1 MIHCTVNGKSA
12 VPSSTDKIK
21 VTYANQYIEDSGSYT
36 YDITFPMSIHANQ
49 VVFANVHRFDVH
61 KPTNAFD
68 DCKLFADNRLFI
80 SGKGT
85 VTSVSDSAVKL
96 QIVGGKSR
104 IKYNSKFEQ
113 HYIDDIDYPD
123 VKITSGIDAMRYG
136 QMGVTSVDC
145 RTKPSMVLVDLTNGV
160 NVGQPG
166 VALFYPIYD
175 ETHDCMSNYLA
186 AATFDKLTF
195 EGHKLPGG
203 TVPFMRVLA
212 VQPNLLY
219 VLTYI
224 IKTEGYTV
232 IRNDYD
238 CAPWRRLYIASARR
252 SCLIKHALPHW
263 SVYTFI
269 EEFRKLFNASFVF
282 DDVAMTVSIIATNEL
297 TDNEAVSYDC
307 LDEYSAEYDEDGLS
321 NLATSNVEYDFDDS
335 TVRDWREFIPLS
347 VLKQYPVLTYDNT
360 DAMTDAASAMTVKE
374 RRSTIFKVGYTYYIW
389 AMLPKNGG
397 PESKGE
403 TEQRTLC
410 GLFNPIMRDKEI
422 DNVVDLKM
430 IPVAMSQRKRIHS
443 KMLLPFTDRIPVP
456 FMRVLAVQPNLL
468 YVLTYIIK
476 TEGYTVIRNDYDCA
490 PWRRLYIAS
499 ARRSCLIK
507 HALPHWSVYTFI
519 EEFRKLF
526 NASFVF
532 DDVAMTVS
540 IIATNELT
548 DNEAVSYDCL
558 DEYSAEYDEDGLS
571 NLATSN
577 VEYDF
582 DDSTVRDWR
591 EFIPLSVLK
600 QYPVLTYDNTDA
612 MTDAASAMTVKERRS
627 TIFKVGY
634 TYYIWA
640 MLPKNGGPESK
651 GETEQRT
658 LCGLFNPIMRDKEI
672 DNVVDLKM
680 IPVAMSQR
688 KRIHS
693 KMLLPFTDRIPNKI
707 VCMPSMSNDKD
718 TSLDNMTVDDDG
730 DYYVSVQDAMQG
742 ADISSNEEDAD
753 EKIRLMFSGDWV
765 RDLENGKVVQGG
777 TFGNDNTYTRYP
789 ICLTDSRM
797 YPKLTGVGEDVSLSL
812 ERMPYNNNVNVEI
825 DTHNLYCV
833 KFVTDDIPDP
843 SKIYIFHNRRFV
855 CQKIEMDVS
864 NDGIGKLKTGYF
876 YEML

>member
-252 SCLIKHALPHW
+252 SCLIKHSLPHW

-389 AMLPKNGG
+389 AMLPKNGN
-397 PESKGE
+397 PESKDE

-410 GLFNPIMRDKEI
+410 GLFNPIMRDKES

-443 KMLLPFTDRIPVP
+443 KMLF
-456 FMRVLAVQPNLL
+456 
-468 YVLTYIIK
+468 
-476 TEGYTVIRNDYDCA
+476 
-490 PWRRLYIAS
+490 
-499 ARRSCLIK
+499 
-507 HALPHWSVYTFI
+507 
-519 EEFRKLF
+519 
-526 NASFVF
+526 
-532 DDVAMTVS
+532 
-540 IIATNELT
+540 
-548 DNEAVSYDCL
+548 
-558 DEYSAEYDEDGLS
+558 
-571 NLATSN
+571 
-577 VEYDF
+577 
-582 DDSTVRDWR
+582 
-591 EFIPLSVLK
+591 
-600 QYPVLTYDNTDA
+600 
-612 MTDAASAMTVKERRS
+612 
-627 TIFKVGY
+627 
-634 TYYIWA
+634 
-640 MLPKNGGPESK
+640 
-651 GETEQRT
+651 
-658 LCGLFNPIMRDKEI
+658 
-672 DNVVDLKM
+672 
-680 IPVAMSQR
+680 
-688 KRIHS
+688 
-693 KMLLPFTDRIPNKI
+693 PFTDRIPNKI
-707 VCMPSMSNDKD
+707 VCMPCISNDKD

-730 DYYVSVQDAMQG
+730 EYYVSVQDAMQG
-742 ADISSNEEDAD
+742 ADISSNEEDVD

-765 RDLENGKVVQGG
+765 RDLENGKVVRGG
-777 TFGNDNTYTRYP
+777 TFGNTYTRYP

-864 NDGIGKLKTGYF
+864 NDGIGKVKTGYF

>member
-186 AATFDKLTF
+186 AATFDKIKLNGYT
-195 EGHKLPGG
+195 LPGG
-203 TVPFMRVLA
+203 TVPFMRMLA

-252 SCLIKHALPHW
+252 SCLIKHSLPHW

-389 AMLPKNGG
+389 AMLPKNGN
-397 PESKGE
+397 PESKDE

-410 GLFNPIMRDKEI
+410 GLFNPIMRDKE
-422 DNVVDLKM
+422 
-430 IPVAMSQRKRIHS
+430 S
-443 KMLLPFTDRIPVP
+443 
-456 FMRVLAVQPNLL
+456 
-468 YVLTYIIK
+468 
-476 TEGYTVIRNDYDCA
+476 
-490 PWRRLYIAS
+490 
-499 ARRSCLIK
+499 
-507 HALPHWSVYTFI
+507 
-519 EEFRKLF
+519 
-526 NASFVF
+526 
-532 DDVAMTVS
+532 
-540 IIATNELT
+540 
-548 DNEAVSYDCL
+548 
-558 DEYSAEYDEDGLS
+558 
-571 NLATSN
+571 
-577 VEYDF
+577 
-582 DDSTVRDWR
+582 
-591 EFIPLSVLK
+591 
-600 QYPVLTYDNTDA
+600 
-612 MTDAASAMTVKERRS
+612 
-627 TIFKVGY
+627 
-634 TYYIWA
+634 
-640 MLPKNGGPESK
+640 
-651 GETEQRT
+651 
-658 LCGLFNPIMRDKEI
+658 

-707 VCMPSMSNDKD
+707 VCMPCISNDKD

-730 DYYVSVQDAMQG
+730 EYYVSVQDAMQG
-742 ADISSNEEDAD
+742 ADISSNEEDVD

-765 RDLENGKVVQGG
+765 RDLENGKVVRGG
-777 TFGNDNTYTRYP
+777 TFGNTYTRYP

-864 NDGIGKLKTGYF
+864 NDGIGKVKTGYF

>member
-1 MIHCTVNGKSA
+1 MIHCTVNGKIA

-49 VVFANVHRFDVH
+49 VVFGNVHRFDVH
-61 KPTNAFD
+61 KPTTAFD

-85 VTSVSDSAVKL
+85 VTSVSESAVKL

-113 HYIDDIDYPD
+113 HYVDEIDYPD

-136 QMGVTSVDC
+136 LMGVTSVDC
-145 RTKPSMVLVDLTNGV
+145 STKPSMVLVDLTNGV

-175 ETHDCMSNYLA
+175 ETYDCMSNYLA

-219 VLTYI
+219 VLKFI
-224 IKTEGYTV
+224 LNSEGYTV

-238 CAPWRRLYIASARR
+238 CAPWRRLYVASARR

-297 TDNEAVSYDC
+297 TNNEAVSYDC

-335 TVRDWREFIPLS
+335 TERDWREFIPLS
-347 VLKQYPVLTYDNT
+347 VLKQYPVQTYDNT
-360 DAMTDAASAMTVKE
+360 DAMTNAASAMTVKE

-389 AMLPKNGG
+389 AMLPKDGD
-397 PESKGE
+397 PESKDE

-410 GLFNPIMRDKEI
+410 GLFNPIMRDKES

-430 IPVAMSQRKRIHS
+430 IPVAMI
-443 KMLLPFTDRIPVP
+443 
-456 FMRVLAVQPNLL
+456 
-468 YVLTYIIK
+468 
-476 TEGYTVIRNDYDCA
+476 
-490 PWRRLYIAS
+490 
-499 ARRSCLIK
+499 
-507 HALPHWSVYTFI
+507 
-519 EEFRKLF
+519 
-526 NASFVF
+526 
-532 DDVAMTVS
+532 
-540 IIATNELT
+540 
-548 DNEAVSYDCL
+548 
-558 DEYSAEYDEDGLS
+558 
-571 NLATSN
+571 
-577 VEYDF
+577 
-582 DDSTVRDWR
+582 
-591 EFIPLSVLK
+591 
-600 QYPVLTYDNTDA
+600 
-612 MTDAASAMTVKERRS
+612 
-627 TIFKVGY
+627 
-634 TYYIWA
+634 
-640 MLPKNGGPESK
+640 
-651 GETEQRT
+651 
-658 LCGLFNPIMRDKEI
+658 
-672 DNVVDLKM
+672 
-680 IPVAMSQR
+680 QR

-718 TSLDNMTVDDDG
+718 TSLDNMTVGDDG
-730 DYYVSVQDAMQG
+730 EYYVSVQDAMQG

-765 RDLENGKVVQGG
+765 RDLKNGKVVRGG

>member
-21 VTYANQYIEDSGSYT
+21 VTYANQYIEDSGAYT

-252 SCLIKHALPHW
+252 SCLIKHSLPHW

-389 AMLPKNGG
+389 AMLPKNGN
-397 PESKGE
+397 PESKDE

-410 GLFNPIMRDKEI
+410 GLFNPIMRDKE
-422 DNVVDLKM
+422 
-430 IPVAMSQRKRIHS
+430 S
-443 KMLLPFTDRIPVP
+443 
-456 FMRVLAVQPNLL
+456 
-468 YVLTYIIK
+468 
-476 TEGYTVIRNDYDCA
+476 
-490 PWRRLYIAS
+490 
-499 ARRSCLIK
+499 
-507 HALPHWSVYTFI
+507 
-519 EEFRKLF
+519 
-526 NASFVF
+526 
-532 DDVAMTVS
+532 
-540 IIATNELT
+540 
-548 DNEAVSYDCL
+548 
-558 DEYSAEYDEDGLS
+558 
-571 NLATSN
+571 
-577 VEYDF
+577 
-582 DDSTVRDWR
+582 
-591 EFIPLSVLK
+591 
-600 QYPVLTYDNTDA
+600 
-612 MTDAASAMTVKERRS
+612 
-627 TIFKVGY
+627 
-634 TYYIWA
+634 
-640 MLPKNGGPESK
+640 
-651 GETEQRT
+651 
-658 LCGLFNPIMRDKEI
+658 

-707 VCMPSMSNDKD
+707 VCMPCISNDKD

-730 DYYVSVQDAMQG
+730 EYYVSVQDAMQG
-742 ADISSNEEDAD
+742 ADISSNEEDVD

-765 RDLENGKVVQGG
+765 RDLENGKVVRGG
-777 TFGNDNTYTRYP
+777 TFGNTYTRYP

-864 NDGIGKLKTGYF
+864 NDGIGKVKTGYF

>member
-145 RTKPSMVLVDLTNGV
+145 RTKPSMVLFDLTNGV

-203 TVPFMRVLA
+203 T
-212 VQPNLLY
+212 
-219 VLTYI
+219 
-224 IKTEGYTV
+224 
-232 IRNDYD
+232 
-238 CAPWRRLYIASARR
+238 
-252 SCLIKHALPHW
+252 
-263 SVYTFI
+263 
-269 EEFRKLFNASFVF
+269 
-282 DDVAMTVSIIATNEL
+282 
-297 TDNEAVSYDC
+297 
-307 LDEYSAEYDEDGLS
+307 
-321 NLATSNVEYDFDDS
+321 
-335 TVRDWREFIPLS
+335 
-347 VLKQYPVLTYDNT
+347 
-360 DAMTDAASAMTVKE
+360 
-374 RRSTIFKVGYTYYIW
+374 
-389 AMLPKNGG
+389 
-397 PESKGE
+397 
-403 TEQRTLC
+403 
-410 GLFNPIMRDKEI
+410 
-422 DNVVDLKM
+422 
-430 IPVAMSQRKRIHS
+430 
-443 KMLLPFTDRIPVP
+443 VP

>member
-80 SGKGT
+80 IGKGT

-160 NVGQPG
+160 NVGPPG

-203 TVPFMRVLA
+203 T
-212 VQPNLLY
+212 
-219 VLTYI
+219 
-224 IKTEGYTV
+224 
-232 IRNDYD
+232 
-238 CAPWRRLYIASARR
+238 
-252 SCLIKHALPHW
+252 
-263 SVYTFI
+263 
-269 EEFRKLFNASFVF
+269 
-282 DDVAMTVSIIATNEL
+282 
-297 TDNEAVSYDC
+297 
-307 LDEYSAEYDEDGLS
+307 
-321 NLATSNVEYDFDDS
+321 
-335 TVRDWREFIPLS
+335 
-347 VLKQYPVLTYDNT
+347 
-360 DAMTDAASAMTVKE
+360 
-374 RRSTIFKVGYTYYIW
+374 
-389 AMLPKNGG
+389 
-397 PESKGE
+397 
-403 TEQRTLC
+403 
-410 GLFNPIMRDKEI
+410 
-422 DNVVDLKM
+422 
-430 IPVAMSQRKRIHS
+430 
-443 KMLLPFTDRIPVP
+443 VP

>member
-443 KMLLPFTDRIPVP
+443 KMLLPFTDRIP
-456 FMRVLAVQPNLL
+456 
-468 YVLTYIIK
+468 
-476 TEGYTVIRNDYDCA
+476 
-490 PWRRLYIAS
+490 
-499 ARRSCLIK
+499 
-507 HALPHWSVYTFI
+507 
-519 EEFRKLF
+519 
-526 NASFVF
+526 
-532 DDVAMTVS
+532 
-540 IIATNELT
+540 
-548 DNEAVSYDCL
+548 
-558 DEYSAEYDEDGLS
+558 
-571 NLATSN
+571 
-577 VEYDF
+577 
-582 DDSTVRDWR
+582 
-591 EFIPLSVLK
+591 
-600 QYPVLTYDNTDA
+600 
-612 MTDAASAMTVKERRS
+612 
-627 TIFKVGY
+627 
-634 TYYIWA
+634 
-640 MLPKNGGPESK
+640 
-651 GETEQRT
+651 
-658 LCGLFNPIMRDKEI
+658 
-672 DNVVDLKM
+672 
-680 IPVAMSQR
+680 
-688 KRIHS
+688 
-693 KMLLPFTDRIPNKI
+693 NKI

-843 SKIYIFHNRRFV
+843 SKIYIFHNR
-855 CQKIEMDVS
+855 
-864 NDGIGKLKTGYF
+864 GYF

>member
-1 MIHCTVNGKSA
+1 MIHCTVNGQIA

-49 VVFANVHRFDVH
+49 VVFGNVHRFDVH
-61 KPTNAFD
+61 KPTTAFD
-68 DCKLFADNRLFI
+68 DCKLFADNRLFV

-85 VTSVSDSAVKL
+85 VTSVSESAVKL

-113 HYIDDIDYPD
+113 HYIDEIDYPD
-123 VKITSGIDAMRYG
+123 VKITSGIDAVRYAL
-136 QMGVTSVDC
+136 MGVTSIDC
-145 RTKPSMVLVDLTNGV
+145 STKPSMVLVDLTNGV

-186 AATFDKLTF
+186 AATFDKLNF

-219 VLTYI
+219 VLKYI
-224 IKTEGYTV
+224 LNSEGYTV

-297 TDNEAVSYDC
+297 TNNEAVSYDC

-335 TVRDWREFIPLS
+335 TERDWREFIPLS

-360 DAMTDAASAMTVKE
+360 DAMTNAASAMTVKE

-389 AMLPKNGG
+389 AMLPKDGD
-397 PESKGE
+397 PESKDE

-410 GLFNPIMRDKEI
+410 GLFNPIMRDKE
-422 DNVVDLKM
+422 
-430 IPVAMSQRKRIHS
+430 S
-443 KMLLPFTDRIPVP
+443 
-456 FMRVLAVQPNLL
+456 
-468 YVLTYIIK
+468 
-476 TEGYTVIRNDYDCA
+476 
-490 PWRRLYIAS
+490 
-499 ARRSCLIK
+499 
-507 HALPHWSVYTFI
+507 
-519 EEFRKLF
+519 
-526 NASFVF
+526 
-532 DDVAMTVS
+532 
-540 IIATNELT
+540 
-548 DNEAVSYDCL
+548 
-558 DEYSAEYDEDGLS
+558 
-571 NLATSN
+571 
-577 VEYDF
+577 
-582 DDSTVRDWR
+582 
-591 EFIPLSVLK
+591 
-600 QYPVLTYDNTDA
+600 
-612 MTDAASAMTVKERRS
+612 
-627 TIFKVGY
+627 
-634 TYYIWA
+634 
-640 MLPKNGGPESK
+640 
-651 GETEQRT
+651 
-658 LCGLFNPIMRDKEI
+658 

-730 DYYVSVQDAMQG
+730 EYYVSVQDAMQG

-753 EKIRLMFSGDWV
+753 EKIRLMFCGDGV
-765 RDLENGKVVQGG
+765 RDLKNGQVVRGG
-777 TFGNDNTYTRYP
+777 IFGNDSGYVRYP
-789 ICLTDSRM
+789 ICLTDNRM
-797 YPKLTGVGEDVSLSL
+797 YPKLTGVSEDVSLSL

-843 SKIYIFHNRRFV
+843 SKIYIFHNRRFI
-855 CQKIEMDVS
+855 CKKIEMDVS

>member
-297 TDNEAVSYDC
+297 TDNEA
-307 LDEYSAEYDEDGLS
+307 G
-321 NLATSNVEYDFDDS
+321 
-335 TVRDWREFIPLS
+335 
-347 VLKQYPVLTYDNT
+347 
-360 DAMTDAASAMTVKE
+360 
-374 RRSTIFKVGYTYYIW
+374 
-389 AMLPKNGG
+389 
-397 PESKGE
+397 
-403 TEQRTLC
+403 
-410 GLFNPIMRDKEI
+410 
-422 DNVVDLKM
+422 
-430 IPVAMSQRKRIHS
+430 
-443 KMLLPFTDRIPVP
+443 
-456 FMRVLAVQPNLL
+456 
-468 YVLTYIIK
+468 
-476 TEGYTVIRNDYDCA
+476 
-490 PWRRLYIAS
+490 
-499 ARRSCLIK
+499 
-507 HALPHWSVYTFI
+507 
-519 EEFRKLF
+519 
-526 NASFVF
+526 
-532 DDVAMTVS
+532 
-540 IIATNELT
+540 
-548 DNEAVSYDCL
+548 SYDCL

>member
-389 AMLPKNGG
+389 AMLPKNGD

-443 KMLLPFTDRIPVP
+443 KMLLPFTD
-456 FMRVLAVQPNLL
+456 
-468 YVLTYIIK
+468 
-476 TEGYTVIRNDYDCA
+476 
-490 PWRRLYIAS
+490 S
-499 ARRSCLIK
+499 
-507 HALPHWSVYTFI
+507 
-519 EEFRKLF
+519 
-526 NASFVF
+526 
-532 DDVAMTVS
+532 
-540 IIATNELT
+540 
-548 DNEAVSYDCL
+548 
-558 DEYSAEYDEDGLS
+558 
-571 NLATSN
+571 
-577 VEYDF
+577 
-582 DDSTVRDWR
+582 
-591 EFIPLSVLK
+591 
-600 QYPVLTYDNTDA
+600 
-612 MTDAASAMTVKERRS
+612 
-627 TIFKVGY
+627 
-634 TYYIWA
+634 
-640 MLPKNGGPESK
+640 
-651 GETEQRT
+651 
-658 LCGLFNPIMRDKEI
+658 
-672 DNVVDLKM
+672 
-680 IPVAMSQR
+680 
-688 KRIHS
+688 
-693 KMLLPFTDRIPNKI
+693 IPNKI

>member
-21 VTYANQYIEDSGSYT
+21 VTYVNQYIEDSGSYT

-61 KPTNAFD
+61 KPTTAFD

-252 SCLIKHALPHW
+252 SCLIKHSLPHW

-389 AMLPKNGG
+389 AMLPKNGN
-397 PESKGE
+397 PESKDE

-410 GLFNPIMRDKEI
+410 GLFNPIMRDKES
-422 DNVVDLKM
+422 DNVV
-430 IPVAMSQRKRIHS
+430 
-443 KMLLPFTDRIPVP
+443 
-456 FMRVLAVQPNLL
+456 
-468 YVLTYIIK
+468 
-476 TEGYTVIRNDYDCA
+476 G
-490 PWRRLYIAS
+490 
-499 ARRSCLIK
+499 
-507 HALPHWSVYTFI
+507 
-519 EEFRKLF
+519 
-526 NASFVF
+526 
-532 DDVAMTVS
+532 
-540 IIATNELT
+540 
-548 DNEAVSYDCL
+548 
-558 DEYSAEYDEDGLS
+558 
-571 NLATSN
+571 
-577 VEYDF
+577 
-582 DDSTVRDWR
+582 
-591 EFIPLSVLK
+591 
-600 QYPVLTYDNTDA
+600 
-612 MTDAASAMTVKERRS
+612 
-627 TIFKVGY
+627 
-634 TYYIWA
+634 
-640 MLPKNGGPESK
+640 
-651 GETEQRT
+651 
-658 LCGLFNPIMRDKEI
+658 
-672 DNVVDLKM
+672 LKM

-730 DYYVSVQDAMQG
+730 EYYVSVQDAMQG
-742 ADISSNEEDAD
+742 ADISSNEEDVD

-765 RDLENGKVVQGG
+765 RDLENGKVVRGD
-777 TFGNDNTYTRYP
+777 TFGKDNTYKRYP

>member
-1 MIHCTVNGKSA
+1 MIHCTVNGQIA

-49 VVFANVHRFDVH
+49 VIFGNVHRFDVH
-61 KPTNAFD
+61 KPTTAFD

-85 VTSVSDSAVKL
+85 VTSVSESVVKL

-136 QMGVTSVDC
+136 LMGVTSVDC
-145 RTKPSMVLVDLTNGV
+145 STKPSMVLVDLTNGV

-186 AATFDKLTF
+186 AATFDKKLTF

-219 VLTYI
+219 VLKYI
-224 IKTEGYTV
+224 LNTEGYTV

-297 TDNEAVSYDC
+297 TNNEAVSYDC

-335 TVRDWREFIPLS
+335 TERDWREFIPLS
-347 VLKQYPVLTYDNT
+347 VLKQYPVQTYDNT
-360 DAMTDAASAMTVKE
+360 DAMTNAASAMTVKE

-389 AMLPKNGG
+389 AMLPKDGD
-397 PESKGE
+397 PESKDE

-410 GLFNPIMRDKEI
+410 GLFNPIMRDKE
-422 DNVVDLKM
+422 
-430 IPVAMSQRKRIHS
+430 S
-443 KMLLPFTDRIPVP
+443 
-456 FMRVLAVQPNLL
+456 
-468 YVLTYIIK
+468 
-476 TEGYTVIRNDYDCA
+476 
-490 PWRRLYIAS
+490 
-499 ARRSCLIK
+499 
-507 HALPHWSVYTFI
+507 
-519 EEFRKLF
+519 
-526 NASFVF
+526 
-532 DDVAMTVS
+532 
-540 IIATNELT
+540 
-548 DNEAVSYDCL
+548 
-558 DEYSAEYDEDGLS
+558 
-571 NLATSN
+571 
-577 VEYDF
+577 
-582 DDSTVRDWR
+582 
-591 EFIPLSVLK
+591 
-600 QYPVLTYDNTDA
+600 
-612 MTDAASAMTVKERRS
+612 
-627 TIFKVGY
+627 
-634 TYYIWA
+634 
-640 MLPKNGGPESK
+640 
-651 GETEQRT
+651 
-658 LCGLFNPIMRDKEI
+658 

-718 TSLDNMTVDDDG
+718 TSLDNMTIDDDG
-730 DYYVSVQDAMQG
+730 EYYVSVQDAMQG

-765 RDLENGKVVQGG
+765 RDLKNGKVVRGG

>member
-232 IRNDYD
+232 IRND
-238 CAPWRRLYIASARR
+238 
-252 SCLIKHALPHW
+252 H
-263 SVYTFI
+263 
-269 EEFRKLFNASFVF
+269 
-282 DDVAMTVSIIATNEL
+282 
-297 TDNEAVSYDC
+297 
-307 LDEYSAEYDEDGLS
+307 
-321 NLATSNVEYDFDDS
+321 
-335 TVRDWREFIPLS
+335 
-347 VLKQYPVLTYDNT
+347 
-360 DAMTDAASAMTVKE
+360 
-374 RRSTIFKVGYTYYIW
+374 
-389 AMLPKNGG
+389 
-397 PESKGE
+397 
-403 TEQRTLC
+403 
-410 GLFNPIMRDKEI
+410 
-422 DNVVDLKM
+422 
-430 IPVAMSQRKRIHS
+430 
-443 KMLLPFTDRIPVP
+443 
-456 FMRVLAVQPNLL
+456 
-468 YVLTYIIK
+468 
-476 TEGYTVIRNDYDCA
+476 DCA

>member
-238 CAPWRRLYIASARR
+238 CAPWRRLYI
-252 SCLIKHALPHW
+252 
-263 SVYTFI
+263 
-269 EEFRKLFNASFVF
+269 
-282 DDVAMTVSIIATNEL
+282 D
-297 TDNEAVSYDC
+297 
-307 LDEYSAEYDEDGLS
+307 
-321 NLATSNVEYDFDDS
+321 
-335 TVRDWREFIPLS
+335 
-347 VLKQYPVLTYDNT
+347 
-360 DAMTDAASAMTVKE
+360 
-374 RRSTIFKVGYTYYIW
+374 
-389 AMLPKNGG
+389 
-397 PESKGE
+397 
-403 TEQRTLC
+403 
-410 GLFNPIMRDKEI
+410 
-422 DNVVDLKM
+422 
-430 IPVAMSQRKRIHS
+430 
-443 KMLLPFTDRIPVP
+443 
-456 FMRVLAVQPNLL
+456 
-468 YVLTYIIK
+468 
-476 TEGYTVIRNDYDCA
+476 
-490 PWRRLYIAS
+490 S

>member
-186 AATFDKLTF
+186 AATFDKLNF

-224 IKTEGYTV
+224 LNSEGYTV

-252 SCLIKHALPHW
+252 SCLIKHSLPHW

-297 TDNEAVSYDC
+297 ADNEAVSYDC

-389 AMLPKNGG
+389 AMLPKNGN
-397 PESKGE
+397 PESKDE

-410 GLFNPIMRDKEI
+410 GLFNPIMRDKE
-422 DNVVDLKM
+422 
-430 IPVAMSQRKRIHS
+430 S
-443 KMLLPFTDRIPVP
+443 
-456 FMRVLAVQPNLL
+456 
-468 YVLTYIIK
+468 
-476 TEGYTVIRNDYDCA
+476 
-490 PWRRLYIAS
+490 
-499 ARRSCLIK
+499 
-507 HALPHWSVYTFI
+507 
-519 EEFRKLF
+519 
-526 NASFVF
+526 
-532 DDVAMTVS
+532 
-540 IIATNELT
+540 
-548 DNEAVSYDCL
+548 
-558 DEYSAEYDEDGLS
+558 
-571 NLATSN
+571 
-577 VEYDF
+577 
-582 DDSTVRDWR
+582 
-591 EFIPLSVLK
+591 
-600 QYPVLTYDNTDA
+600 
-612 MTDAASAMTVKERRS
+612 
-627 TIFKVGY
+627 
-634 TYYIWA
+634 
-640 MLPKNGGPESK
+640 
-651 GETEQRT
+651 
-658 LCGLFNPIMRDKEI
+658 

-707 VCMPSMSNDKD
+707 VCMPCISNDKD

-730 DYYVSVQDAMQG
+730 EYYVSVQDAMQG
-742 ADISSNEEDAD
+742 ADISSNEEDVD

-765 RDLENGKVVQGG
+765 RDLENGKVVRGG
-777 TFGNDNTYTRYP
+777 TFGNTYTRYP

-864 NDGIGKLKTGYF
+864 NDGIGKVKTGYF

>member
-21 VTYANQYIEDSGSYT
+21 VTYVNQYIEDSGSYT

-252 SCLIKHALPHW
+252 SCLIKHSLPHW

-389 AMLPKNGG
+389 AMLPKNGN
-397 PESKGE
+397 PESKDE

-410 GLFNPIMRDKEI
+410 GLFNPIMRDKES
-422 DNVVDLKM
+422 DNVV
-430 IPVAMSQRKRIHS
+430 
-443 KMLLPFTDRIPVP
+443 
-456 FMRVLAVQPNLL
+456 
-468 YVLTYIIK
+468 
-476 TEGYTVIRNDYDCA
+476 G
-490 PWRRLYIAS
+490 
-499 ARRSCLIK
+499 
-507 HALPHWSVYTFI
+507 
-519 EEFRKLF
+519 
-526 NASFVF
+526 
-532 DDVAMTVS
+532 
-540 IIATNELT
+540 
-548 DNEAVSYDCL
+548 
-558 DEYSAEYDEDGLS
+558 
-571 NLATSN
+571 
-577 VEYDF
+577 
-582 DDSTVRDWR
+582 
-591 EFIPLSVLK
+591 
-600 QYPVLTYDNTDA
+600 
-612 MTDAASAMTVKERRS
+612 
-627 TIFKVGY
+627 
-634 TYYIWA
+634 
-640 MLPKNGGPESK
+640 
-651 GETEQRT
+651 
-658 LCGLFNPIMRDKEI
+658 
-672 DNVVDLKM
+672 LKM

-730 DYYVSVQDAMQG
+730 EYYVSVQDAMQG
-742 ADISSNEEDAD
+742 ADISSNEEDVD

-765 RDLENGKVVQGG
+765 RDLENGQVVRGG
-777 TFGNDNTYTRYP
+777 TFGKDNTYTRYP

>member
-21 VTYANQYIEDSGSYT
+21 VTYVNQYIEDSGSYT

-61 KPTNAFD
+61 KPTTAFD

-389 AMLPKNGG
+389 AMLPKNGN
-397 PESKGE
+397 PESKDE

-410 GLFNPIMRDKEI
+410 GLFNPIMRDKES
-422 DNVVDLKM
+422 DNVVGLKM
-430 IPVAMSQRKRIHS
+430 IPVAMSQRKRIYS
-443 KMLLPFTDRIPVP
+443 KMLLP
-456 FMRVLAVQPNLL
+456 
-468 YVLTYIIK
+468 
-476 TEGYTVIRNDYDCA
+476 
-490 PWRRLYIAS
+490 S
-499 ARRSCLIK
+499 
-507 HALPHWSVYTFI
+507 
-519 EEFRKLF
+519 
-526 NASFVF
+526 
-532 DDVAMTVS
+532 
-540 IIATNELT
+540 
-548 DNEAVSYDCL
+548 
-558 DEYSAEYDEDGLS
+558 
-571 NLATSN
+571 
-577 VEYDF
+577 
-582 DDSTVRDWR
+582 
-591 EFIPLSVLK
+591 
-600 QYPVLTYDNTDA
+600 
-612 MTDAASAMTVKERRS
+612 
-627 TIFKVGY
+627 
-634 TYYIWA
+634 
-640 MLPKNGGPESK
+640 
-651 GETEQRT
+651 
-658 LCGLFNPIMRDKEI
+658 
-672 DNVVDLKM
+672 
-680 IPVAMSQR
+680 
-688 KRIHS
+688 
-693 KMLLPFTDRIPNKI
+693 TDRIPNKI

-730 DYYVSVQDAMQG
+730 EYYVSVQDAMQG

-765 RDLENGKVVQGG
+765 RDLENGKVVRGG
-777 TFGNDNTYTRYP
+777 TFGKDNTYKRYP

>member
-252 SCLIKHALPHW
+252 SCLIKHSLPHW

-282 DDVAMTVSIIATNEL
+282 DDVAMTVSIIATDEL

-389 AMLPKNGG
+389 AMLPKNGN
-397 PESKGE
+397 PESKDE

-410 GLFNPIMRDKEI
+410 GLFNPIMRDKE
-422 DNVVDLKM
+422 
-430 IPVAMSQRKRIHS
+430 S
-443 KMLLPFTDRIPVP
+443 
-456 FMRVLAVQPNLL
+456 
-468 YVLTYIIK
+468 
-476 TEGYTVIRNDYDCA
+476 
-490 PWRRLYIAS
+490 
-499 ARRSCLIK
+499 
-507 HALPHWSVYTFI
+507 
-519 EEFRKLF
+519 
-526 NASFVF
+526 
-532 DDVAMTVS
+532 
-540 IIATNELT
+540 
-548 DNEAVSYDCL
+548 
-558 DEYSAEYDEDGLS
+558 
-571 NLATSN
+571 
-577 VEYDF
+577 
-582 DDSTVRDWR
+582 
-591 EFIPLSVLK
+591 
-600 QYPVLTYDNTDA
+600 
-612 MTDAASAMTVKERRS
+612 
-627 TIFKVGY
+627 
-634 TYYIWA
+634 
-640 MLPKNGGPESK
+640 
-651 GETEQRT
+651 
-658 LCGLFNPIMRDKEI
+658 

-707 VCMPSMSNDKD
+707 VCMPCISNDKD

-730 DYYVSVQDAMQG
+730 EYYVSVQDAMQG
-742 ADISSNEEDAD
+742 ADISSNEEDVD

-765 RDLENGKVVQGG
+765 RDLENGKVVRGG
-777 TFGNDNTYTRYP
+777 TFGNTYTRYP

-864 NDGIGKLKTGYF
+864 NDGIGKVKTGYF

>member
-1 MIHCTVNGKSA
+1 MIHCTVNGKIA

-49 VVFANVHRFDVH
+49 VVFGNVHRFDVH
-61 KPTNAFD
+61 KPTTAFD

-85 VTSVSDSAVKL
+85 VTSVSESAVKL

-113 HYIDDIDYPD
+113 HYVDEIDYPD

-136 QMGVTSVDC
+136 LMGVTSVDC
-145 RTKPSMVLVDLTNGV
+145 STKPSMVLVDLTNGV

-219 VLTYI
+219 VLKYI
-224 IKTEGYTV
+224 LNTEGYTV

-238 CAPWRRLYIASARR
+238 CAPWRRLYVASARR

-297 TDNEAVSYDC
+297 TNNEAVSYDC

-335 TVRDWREFIPLS
+335 TERDWREFIPLS
-347 VLKQYPVLTYDNT
+347 VLKQYPVQTYDNT
-360 DAMTDAASAMTVKE
+360 DAMTNAASAMTVKE

-389 AMLPKNGG
+389 AMLPKDGD
-397 PESKGE
+397 PESKDE

-410 GLFNPIMRDKEI
+410 GLFNPIMRDKE
-422 DNVVDLKM
+422 
-430 IPVAMSQRKRIHS
+430 S
-443 KMLLPFTDRIPVP
+443 
-456 FMRVLAVQPNLL
+456 
-468 YVLTYIIK
+468 
-476 TEGYTVIRNDYDCA
+476 
-490 PWRRLYIAS
+490 
-499 ARRSCLIK
+499 
-507 HALPHWSVYTFI
+507 
-519 EEFRKLF
+519 
-526 NASFVF
+526 
-532 DDVAMTVS
+532 
-540 IIATNELT
+540 
-548 DNEAVSYDCL
+548 
-558 DEYSAEYDEDGLS
+558 
-571 NLATSN
+571 
-577 VEYDF
+577 
-582 DDSTVRDWR
+582 
-591 EFIPLSVLK
+591 
-600 QYPVLTYDNTDA
+600 
-612 MTDAASAMTVKERRS
+612 
-627 TIFKVGY
+627 
-634 TYYIWA
+634 
-640 MLPKNGGPESK
+640 
-651 GETEQRT
+651 
-658 LCGLFNPIMRDKEI
+658 

-730 DYYVSVQDAMQG
+730 EYYVSVQDAMQG

-765 RDLENGKVVQGG
+765 RDLKNGKVVRGG
-777 TFGNDNTYTRYP
+777 TFGNDNGYTRYP
-789 ICLTDSRM
+789 ICLTDNRM
-797 YPKLTGVGEDVSLSL
+797 YPKLTGVSEDVSLSL
-812 ERMPYNNNVNVEI
+812 ERMPYNNNVKVEI

-843 SKIYIFHNRRFV
+843 SKIYIFHNRRFI

>member
-1 MIHCTVNGKSA
+1 MIHCTVNGKIA

-21 VTYANQYIEDSGSYT
+21 VTYANQYIEDTGSYT

-49 VVFANVHRFDVH
+49 VVFGNVHRFDVH
-61 KPTNAFD
+61 KPTTAFD
-68 DCKLFADNRLFI
+68 DCKLFADNRLFV

-85 VTSVSDSAVKL
+85 VTSVSESAVKL

-113 HYIDDIDYPD
+113 HYVDEIDYPD

-136 QMGVTSVDC
+136 LMGVTSVDC
-145 RTKPSMVLVDLTNGV
+145 STKPSMVLVDLTNGV

-219 VLTYI
+219 VLKFI
-224 IKTEGYTV
+224 LNSEGYTV

-238 CAPWRRLYIASARR
+238 CAPWQRLYVASARR

-297 TDNEAVSYDC
+297 TNNEAVSYDC

-335 TVRDWREFIPLS
+335 TERDWREFIPLS
-347 VLKQYPVLTYDNT
+347 VLKQYPVQTYDNT
-360 DAMTDAASAMTVKE
+360 DAMTNAASAMTVKE

-389 AMLPKNGG
+389 AMLPKDGD
-397 PESKGE
+397 PESKDE

-410 GLFNPIMRDKEI
+410 GLFNPIMRDKE
-422 DNVVDLKM
+422 
-430 IPVAMSQRKRIHS
+430 S
-443 KMLLPFTDRIPVP
+443 
-456 FMRVLAVQPNLL
+456 
-468 YVLTYIIK
+468 
-476 TEGYTVIRNDYDCA
+476 
-490 PWRRLYIAS
+490 
-499 ARRSCLIK
+499 
-507 HALPHWSVYTFI
+507 
-519 EEFRKLF
+519 
-526 NASFVF
+526 
-532 DDVAMTVS
+532 
-540 IIATNELT
+540 
-548 DNEAVSYDCL
+548 
-558 DEYSAEYDEDGLS
+558 
-571 NLATSN
+571 
-577 VEYDF
+577 
-582 DDSTVRDWR
+582 
-591 EFIPLSVLK
+591 
-600 QYPVLTYDNTDA
+600 
-612 MTDAASAMTVKERRS
+612 
-627 TIFKVGY
+627 
-634 TYYIWA
+634 
-640 MLPKNGGPESK
+640 
-651 GETEQRT
+651 
-658 LCGLFNPIMRDKEI
+658 

-730 DYYVSVQDAMQG
+730 EYYVSVQDAMQG

-765 RDLENGKVVQGG
+765 RDLENGKVVRGG

-855 CQKIEMDVS
+855 CQKIEMVVS

>member
-252 SCLIKHALPHW
+252 SCLIKHSLPHW

-389 AMLPKNGG
+389 AMLPKNGN
-397 PESKGE
+397 PESKDE

-410 GLFNPIMRDKEI
+410 GLFNPIMRDKE
-422 DNVVDLKM
+422 
-430 IPVAMSQRKRIHS
+430 S
-443 KMLLPFTDRIPVP
+443 
-456 FMRVLAVQPNLL
+456 
-468 YVLTYIIK
+468 
-476 TEGYTVIRNDYDCA
+476 
-490 PWRRLYIAS
+490 
-499 ARRSCLIK
+499 
-507 HALPHWSVYTFI
+507 
-519 EEFRKLF
+519 
-526 NASFVF
+526 
-532 DDVAMTVS
+532 
-540 IIATNELT
+540 
-548 DNEAVSYDCL
+548 
-558 DEYSAEYDEDGLS
+558 
-571 NLATSN
+571 
-577 VEYDF
+577 
-582 DDSTVRDWR
+582 
-591 EFIPLSVLK
+591 
-600 QYPVLTYDNTDA
+600 
-612 MTDAASAMTVKERRS
+612 
-627 TIFKVGY
+627 
-634 TYYIWA
+634 
-640 MLPKNGGPESK
+640 
-651 GETEQRT
+651 
-658 LCGLFNPIMRDKEI
+658 

-707 VCMPSMSNDKD
+707 VCMPCISNDKD

-730 DYYVSVQDAMQG
+730 EYYVSVQDAMQG
-742 ADISSNEEDAD
+742 ADISSNEEDVD

-765 RDLENGKVVQGG
+765 RDLENGKVVRGG
-777 TFGNDNTYTRYP
+777 TFGNTYTRYP

-864 NDGIGKLKTGYF
+864 NDGIGKVKTGYF

>member
-1 MIHCTVNGKSA
+1 MIHCTVNGQIA

-49 VVFANVHRFDVH
+49 VIFGNVHRFDVH
-61 KPTNAFD
+61 KPTTAFD

-85 VTSVSDSAVKL
+85 VTSVSESVVKL

-136 QMGVTSVDC
+136 LMGVTSVDC
-145 RTKPSMVLVDLTNGV
+145 STKPSMVLVDLTNGV

-186 AATFDKLTF
+186 AATFDKKLTF

-219 VLTYI
+219 VLKYI
-224 IKTEGYTV
+224 LNTEGYTV

-297 TDNEAVSYDC
+297 TNNEAVSYDC

-335 TVRDWREFIPLS
+335 TVRDWREFISLS

-389 AMLPKNGG
+389 AMLPKDGD
-397 PESKGE
+397 PESKDE

-410 GLFNPIMRDKEI
+410 GLFNPIMRDKE
-422 DNVVDLKM
+422 
-430 IPVAMSQRKRIHS
+430 S
-443 KMLLPFTDRIPVP
+443 
-456 FMRVLAVQPNLL
+456 
-468 YVLTYIIK
+468 
-476 TEGYTVIRNDYDCA
+476 
-490 PWRRLYIAS
+490 
-499 ARRSCLIK
+499 
-507 HALPHWSVYTFI
+507 
-519 EEFRKLF
+519 
-526 NASFVF
+526 
-532 DDVAMTVS
+532 
-540 IIATNELT
+540 
-548 DNEAVSYDCL
+548 
-558 DEYSAEYDEDGLS
+558 
-571 NLATSN
+571 
-577 VEYDF
+577 
-582 DDSTVRDWR
+582 
-591 EFIPLSVLK
+591 
-600 QYPVLTYDNTDA
+600 
-612 MTDAASAMTVKERRS
+612 
-627 TIFKVGY
+627 
-634 TYYIWA
+634 
-640 MLPKNGGPESK
+640 
-651 GETEQRT
+651 
-658 LCGLFNPIMRDKEI
+658 

-730 DYYVSVQDAMQG
+730 EYYVSVQDAMQG

-765 RDLENGKVVQGG
+765 RDLKNGQVVRGG
-777 TFGNDNTYTRYP
+777 IFGNDSGYVRYP

-843 SKIYIFHNRRFV
+843 SKIYIFHNRRFI

>member
-1 MIHCTVNGKSA
+1 MIHCTVNGKIA

-49 VVFANVHRFDVH
+49 VVFGNVHRFDVH
-61 KPTNAFD
+61 KPTTAFD

-85 VTSVSDSAVKL
+85 VASVSESAVKL

-104 IKYNSKFEQ
+104 IKYNSKFEH

-145 RTKPSMVLVDLTNGV
+145 STKPSVVLVDLTNGV

-186 AATFDKLTF
+186 AATFEKLTF

-219 VLTYI
+219 VLKFI
-224 IKTEGYTV
+224 LNSEGYTV

-238 CAPWRRLYIASARR
+238 CAPWRRLYVASARR

-282 DDVAMTVSIIATNEL
+282 DDVAMTASIIATNEL
-297 TDNEAVSYDC
+297 TNNEAVSYDC

-335 TVRDWREFIPLS
+335 TERDWREFIPLS
-347 VLKQYPVLTYDNT
+347 VLKQYPVQTYDNT
-360 DAMTDAASAMTVKE
+360 DAMTNAASAMTVKE

-389 AMLPKNGG
+389 AMLPKDGN
-397 PESKGE
+397 PESKDE

-410 GLFNPIMRDKEI
+410 GLFNPIMRDKE
-422 DNVVDLKM
+422 
-430 IPVAMSQRKRIHS
+430 S
-443 KMLLPFTDRIPVP
+443 
-456 FMRVLAVQPNLL
+456 
-468 YVLTYIIK
+468 
-476 TEGYTVIRNDYDCA
+476 
-490 PWRRLYIAS
+490 
-499 ARRSCLIK
+499 
-507 HALPHWSVYTFI
+507 
-519 EEFRKLF
+519 
-526 NASFVF
+526 
-532 DDVAMTVS
+532 
-540 IIATNELT
+540 
-548 DNEAVSYDCL
+548 
-558 DEYSAEYDEDGLS
+558 
-571 NLATSN
+571 
-577 VEYDF
+577 
-582 DDSTVRDWR
+582 
-591 EFIPLSVLK
+591 
-600 QYPVLTYDNTDA
+600 
-612 MTDAASAMTVKERRS
+612 
-627 TIFKVGY
+627 
-634 TYYIWA
+634 
-640 MLPKNGGPESK
+640 
-651 GETEQRT
+651 
-658 LCGLFNPIMRDKEI
+658 

-693 KMLLPFTDRIPNKI
+693 KMLLPFTDRIPNKK

-730 DYYVSVQDAMQG
+730 EYYVSVQDAMQG

-753 EKIRLMFSGDWV
+753 EKIRLMFCGDWV
-765 RDLENGKVVQGG
+765 RDLKNGQVVRGG

>member
-61 KPTNAFD
+61 KPTTAFD
-68 DCKLFADNRLFI
+68 DCKLFADNRLFV

-160 NVGQPG
+160 NVGLPG

-224 IKTEGYTV
+224 LNSEGYTV

-269 EEFRKLFNASFVF
+269 EEFHKLFNASFVF

-297 TDNEAVSYDC
+297 TDKEAVSYDC

-335 TVRDWREFIPLS
+335 TERDWREFIPLS
-347 VLKQYPVLTYDNT
+347 VLKQYPVQAYDNA
-360 DAMTDAASAMTVKE
+360 DAMTNAASAMTAKV

-389 AMLPKNGG
+389 AMLPKNGD
-397 PESKGE
+397 PESKDE

-410 GLFNPIMRDKEI
+410 GLFNPIMREKE
-422 DNVVDLKM
+422 
-430 IPVAMSQRKRIHS
+430 S
-443 KMLLPFTDRIPVP
+443 
-456 FMRVLAVQPNLL
+456 
-468 YVLTYIIK
+468 
-476 TEGYTVIRNDYDCA
+476 
-490 PWRRLYIAS
+490 
-499 ARRSCLIK
+499 
-507 HALPHWSVYTFI
+507 
-519 EEFRKLF
+519 
-526 NASFVF
+526 
-532 DDVAMTVS
+532 
-540 IIATNELT
+540 
-548 DNEAVSYDCL
+548 
-558 DEYSAEYDEDGLS
+558 
-571 NLATSN
+571 
-577 VEYDF
+577 
-582 DDSTVRDWR
+582 
-591 EFIPLSVLK
+591 
-600 QYPVLTYDNTDA
+600 
-612 MTDAASAMTVKERRS
+612 
-627 TIFKVGY
+627 
-634 TYYIWA
+634 
-640 MLPKNGGPESK
+640 
-651 GETEQRT
+651 
-658 LCGLFNPIMRDKEI
+658 

-765 RDLENGKVVQGG
+765 RDLENDKVVRGG

-789 ICLTDSRM
+789 ICLTDGRM

>member
-252 SCLIKHALPHW
+252 SCLIKHSLPHW

-389 AMLPKNGG
+389 AMLPKNGN
-397 PESKGE
+397 PESKDE

-410 GLFNPIMRDKEI
+410 GLFNPIMRDKES
-422 DNVVDLKM
+422 DNVVGLKM

-443 KMLLPFTDRIPVP
+443 KMLLPFTDRI
-456 FMRVLAVQPNLL
+456 
-468 YVLTYIIK
+468 
-476 TEGYTVIRNDYDCA
+476 
-490 PWRRLYIAS
+490 S
-499 ARRSCLIK
+499 
-507 HALPHWSVYTFI
+507 
-519 EEFRKLF
+519 
-526 NASFVF
+526 
-532 DDVAMTVS
+532 
-540 IIATNELT
+540 
-548 DNEAVSYDCL
+548 
-558 DEYSAEYDEDGLS
+558 
-571 NLATSN
+571 
-577 VEYDF
+577 
-582 DDSTVRDWR
+582 
-591 EFIPLSVLK
+591 
-600 QYPVLTYDNTDA
+600 
-612 MTDAASAMTVKERRS
+612 
-627 TIFKVGY
+627 
-634 TYYIWA
+634 
-640 MLPKNGGPESK
+640 
-651 GETEQRT
+651 
-658 LCGLFNPIMRDKEI
+658 
-672 DNVVDLKM
+672 
-680 IPVAMSQR
+680 
-688 KRIHS
+688 
-693 KMLLPFTDRIPNKI
+693 NKI
-707 VCMPSMSNDKD
+707 VCMPSMPNDKD

>member
-1 MIHCTVNGKSA
+1 MIHCTINGQMA

-49 VVFANVHRFDVH
+49 VIFGNVHRFDVH
-61 KPTNAFD
+61 KPTTAFD

-85 VTSVSDSAVKL
+85 VTSVSESAVKL
-96 QIVGGKSR
+96 QVVGGKSR

-123 VKITSGIDAMRYG
+123 VKITSGIDKVRYA

-145 RTKPSMVLVDLTNGV
+145 STKPSMVIVDLTNGV

-186 AATFDKLTF
+186 AATFDKLNF
-195 EGHKLPGG
+195 EGHTLPGG

-219 VLTYI
+219 VLRYVLN
-224 IKTEGYTV
+224 TEGYTV

-238 CAPWRRLYIASARR
+238 CAPWQRLYIASARR

-297 TDNEAVSYDC
+297 TNNEAVSYDC

-335 TVRDWREFIPLS
+335 TERDWREFIPLS
-347 VLKQYPVLTYDNT
+347 VLKQYPVLTYDNA
-360 DAMTDAASAMTVKE
+360 DAMTNAASAMTVKE

-389 AMLPKNGG
+389 AMLPKDGD
-397 PESKGE
+397 PESKDE

-410 GLFNPIMRDKEI
+410 GLFNPIMRDKE
-422 DNVVDLKM
+422 
-430 IPVAMSQRKRIHS
+430 S
-443 KMLLPFTDRIPVP
+443 
-456 FMRVLAVQPNLL
+456 
-468 YVLTYIIK
+468 
-476 TEGYTVIRNDYDCA
+476 
-490 PWRRLYIAS
+490 
-499 ARRSCLIK
+499 
-507 HALPHWSVYTFI
+507 
-519 EEFRKLF
+519 
-526 NASFVF
+526 
-532 DDVAMTVS
+532 
-540 IIATNELT
+540 
-548 DNEAVSYDCL
+548 
-558 DEYSAEYDEDGLS
+558 
-571 NLATSN
+571 
-577 VEYDF
+577 
-582 DDSTVRDWR
+582 
-591 EFIPLSVLK
+591 
-600 QYPVLTYDNTDA
+600 
-612 MTDAASAMTVKERRS
+612 
-627 TIFKVGY
+627 
-634 TYYIWA
+634 
-640 MLPKNGGPESK
+640 
-651 GETEQRT
+651 
-658 LCGLFNPIMRDKEI
+658 

-707 VCMPSMSNDKD
+707 VCMPSMSNNKD

-730 DYYVSVQDAMQG
+730 EYYVSVQDAMQG
-742 ADISSNEEDAD
+742 ADNSSNEEDAD

-765 RDLENGKVVQGG
+765 RDLENGKVVRGG
-777 TFGNDNTYTRYP
+777 TFGKDNTYTRYP

-797 YPKLTGVGEDVSLSL
+797 YPKLTGIGEDVSLSL
-812 ERMPYNNNVNVEI
+812 ERMPYNNNVKVEI

>member
-1 MIHCTVNGKSA
+1 
-12 VPSSTDKIK
+12 
-21 VTYANQYIEDSGSYT
+21 
-36 YDITFPMSIHANQ
+36 MSIHANQ

-203 TVPFMRVLA
+203 T
-212 VQPNLLY
+212 
-219 VLTYI
+219 
-224 IKTEGYTV
+224 
-232 IRNDYD
+232 
-238 CAPWRRLYIASARR
+238 
-252 SCLIKHALPHW
+252 
-263 SVYTFI
+263 
-269 EEFRKLFNASFVF
+269 
-282 DDVAMTVSIIATNEL
+282 
-297 TDNEAVSYDC
+297 
-307 LDEYSAEYDEDGLS
+307 
-321 NLATSNVEYDFDDS
+321 
-335 TVRDWREFIPLS
+335 
-347 VLKQYPVLTYDNT
+347 
-360 DAMTDAASAMTVKE
+360 
-374 RRSTIFKVGYTYYIW
+374 
-389 AMLPKNGG
+389 
-397 PESKGE
+397 
-403 TEQRTLC
+403 
-410 GLFNPIMRDKEI
+410 
-422 DNVVDLKM
+422 
-430 IPVAMSQRKRIHS
+430 
-443 KMLLPFTDRIPVP
+443 VP

>member
-1 MIHCTVNGKSA
+1 MIHCTVNGQIA

-21 VTYANQYIEDSGSYT
+21 VTYANQYIEDTGSYT

-49 VVFANVHRFDVH
+49 VVFGNVHRFDVH
-61 KPTNAFD
+61 KPTTAFD
-68 DCKLFADNRLFI
+68 DCKLCADNRLFI

-85 VTSVSDSAVKL
+85 VTSVSESAVKL

-136 QMGVTSVDC
+136 LMGVTSVDC
-145 RTKPSMVLVDLTNGV
+145 STKPSMVLVNLTNGV

-195 EGHKLPGG
+195 EGYKLPGG

-219 VLTYI
+219 VLKYI
-224 IKTEGYTV
+224 LNTEGYTV

-238 CAPWRRLYIASARR
+238 CAPWRRLYVASARR

-297 TDNEAVSYDC
+297 TNNEAVSYDC

-335 TVRDWREFIPLS
+335 TERDWREFIPLS
-347 VLKQYPVLTYDNT
+347 VLKQYPVQTYDNT
-360 DAMTDAASAMTVKE
+360 DAMTNAASAMTVKE

-389 AMLPKNGG
+389 AMLPKDGD
-397 PESKGE
+397 PESKDE

-410 GLFNPIMRDKEI
+410 GLFNPIMRDKE
-422 DNVVDLKM
+422 
-430 IPVAMSQRKRIHS
+430 S
-443 KMLLPFTDRIPVP
+443 
-456 FMRVLAVQPNLL
+456 
-468 YVLTYIIK
+468 
-476 TEGYTVIRNDYDCA
+476 
-490 PWRRLYIAS
+490 
-499 ARRSCLIK
+499 
-507 HALPHWSVYTFI
+507 
-519 EEFRKLF
+519 
-526 NASFVF
+526 
-532 DDVAMTVS
+532 
-540 IIATNELT
+540 
-548 DNEAVSYDCL
+548 
-558 DEYSAEYDEDGLS
+558 
-571 NLATSN
+571 
-577 VEYDF
+577 
-582 DDSTVRDWR
+582 
-591 EFIPLSVLK
+591 
-600 QYPVLTYDNTDA
+600 
-612 MTDAASAMTVKERRS
+612 
-627 TIFKVGY
+627 
-634 TYYIWA
+634 
-640 MLPKNGGPESK
+640 
-651 GETEQRT
+651 
-658 LCGLFNPIMRDKEI
+658 

-730 DYYVSVQDAMQG
+730 EYYVSVQDAMQG

-753 EKIRLMFSGDWV
+753 EKIRLMFSGDFV
-765 RDLENGKVVQGG
+765 RDLKNGKVVRGG
-777 TFGNDNTYTRYP
+777 LFGNDSDYVRYP
-789 ICLTDSRM
+789 ICLTDNRM
-797 YPKLTGVGEDVSLSL
+797 YPKLTGVSEDVSLSL

-843 SKIYIFHNRRFV
+843 SKIYIFHNRRFI

>member
-186 AATFDKLTF
+186 AATFDKIKLNGYT
-195 EGHKLPGG
+195 LPGG
-203 TVPFMRVLA
+203 IVPFMRMLA

-219 VLTYI
+219 VLKYI
-224 IKTEGYTV
+224 LNSEGYTV

-252 SCLIKHALPHW
+252 SCLIKHSLPHW

-297 TDNEAVSYDC
+297 ADNEAVSYDC

-389 AMLPKNGG
+389 AMLPKNGN
-397 PESKGE
+397 PESKDE

-410 GLFNPIMRDKEI
+410 GLFNPIMRDKE
-422 DNVVDLKM
+422 
-430 IPVAMSQRKRIHS
+430 S
-443 KMLLPFTDRIPVP
+443 
-456 FMRVLAVQPNLL
+456 
-468 YVLTYIIK
+468 
-476 TEGYTVIRNDYDCA
+476 
-490 PWRRLYIAS
+490 
-499 ARRSCLIK
+499 
-507 HALPHWSVYTFI
+507 
-519 EEFRKLF
+519 
-526 NASFVF
+526 
-532 DDVAMTVS
+532 
-540 IIATNELT
+540 
-548 DNEAVSYDCL
+548 
-558 DEYSAEYDEDGLS
+558 
-571 NLATSN
+571 
-577 VEYDF
+577 
-582 DDSTVRDWR
+582 
-591 EFIPLSVLK
+591 
-600 QYPVLTYDNTDA
+600 
-612 MTDAASAMTVKERRS
+612 
-627 TIFKVGY
+627 
-634 TYYIWA
+634 
-640 MLPKNGGPESK
+640 
-651 GETEQRT
+651 
-658 LCGLFNPIMRDKEI
+658 

-707 VCMPSMSNDKD
+707 VCMPCISNDKD

-730 DYYVSVQDAMQG
+730 EYYVSVQDAMQG
-742 ADISSNEEDAD
+742 ADISSNEEDVD

-765 RDLENGKVVQGG
+765 RDLENGKVVRGG
-777 TFGNDNTYTRYP
+777 TFGNTYTRYP

-864 NDGIGKLKTGYF
+864 NDGIGKVKTGYF

>member
-12 VPSSTDKIK
+12 VPSSTGKIK

-443 KMLLPFTDRIPVP
+443 KMLLPFTDRIP
-456 FMRVLAVQPNLL
+456 
-468 YVLTYIIK
+468 
-476 TEGYTVIRNDYDCA
+476 
-490 PWRRLYIAS
+490 
-499 ARRSCLIK
+499 
-507 HALPHWSVYTFI
+507 
-519 EEFRKLF
+519 
-526 NASFVF
+526 
-532 DDVAMTVS
+532 
-540 IIATNELT
+540 
-548 DNEAVSYDCL
+548 
-558 DEYSAEYDEDGLS
+558 
-571 NLATSN
+571 
-577 VEYDF
+577 
-582 DDSTVRDWR
+582 
-591 EFIPLSVLK
+591 
-600 QYPVLTYDNTDA
+600 
-612 MTDAASAMTVKERRS
+612 
-627 TIFKVGY
+627 
-634 TYYIWA
+634 
-640 MLPKNGGPESK
+640 
-651 GETEQRT
+651 
-658 LCGLFNPIMRDKEI
+658 
-672 DNVVDLKM
+672 
-680 IPVAMSQR
+680 
-688 KRIHS
+688 
-693 KMLLPFTDRIPNKI
+693 NKI

>member
-430 IPVAMSQRKRIHS
+430 IPVAMSQRKRIH
-443 KMLLPFTDRIPVP
+443 
-456 FMRVLAVQPNLL
+456 
-468 YVLTYIIK
+468 
-476 TEGYTVIRNDYDCA
+476 C
-490 PWRRLYIAS
+490 
-499 ARRSCLIK
+499 
-507 HALPHWSVYTFI
+507 
-519 EEFRKLF
+519 
-526 NASFVF
+526 
-532 DDVAMTVS
+532 
-540 IIATNELT
+540 
-548 DNEAVSYDCL
+548 
-558 DEYSAEYDEDGLS
+558 
-571 NLATSN
+571 
-577 VEYDF
+577 
-582 DDSTVRDWR
+582 
-591 EFIPLSVLK
+591 
-600 QYPVLTYDNTDA
+600 
-612 MTDAASAMTVKERRS
+612 
-627 TIFKVGY
+627 
-634 TYYIWA
+634 
-640 MLPKNGGPESK
+640 
-651 GETEQRT
+651 
-658 LCGLFNPIMRDKEI
+658 
-672 DNVVDLKM
+672 
-680 IPVAMSQR
+680 
-688 KRIHS
+688 

>member
-1 MIHCTVNGKSA
+1 MIHCTVNGKIA

-49 VVFANVHRFDVH
+49 VIFGNVHRFDVH
-61 KPTNAFD
+61 KPTTAFD

-85 VTSVSDSAVKL
+85 VTSVSESVVKL

-136 QMGVTSVDC
+136 LMGVTSVDC
-145 RTKPSMVLVDLTNGV
+145 STKPSMVLVDLTNGV

-186 AATFDKLTF
+186 AATFDKKLTF

-219 VLTYI
+219 VLKYI
-224 IKTEGYTV
+224 LNTEGYTV

-297 TDNEAVSYDC
+297 TNNEAVSYDC

-335 TVRDWREFIPLS
+335 TVRDWREFISLS

-360 DAMTDAASAMTVKE
+360 DAMTNAASAMTVKE

-389 AMLPKNGG
+389 AMLPKGG
-397 PESKGE
+397 DPESKEE

-410 GLFNPIMRDKEI
+410 GLFNPIMRDKE
-422 DNVVDLKM
+422 
-430 IPVAMSQRKRIHS
+430 S
-443 KMLLPFTDRIPVP
+443 
-456 FMRVLAVQPNLL
+456 
-468 YVLTYIIK
+468 
-476 TEGYTVIRNDYDCA
+476 
-490 PWRRLYIAS
+490 
-499 ARRSCLIK
+499 
-507 HALPHWSVYTFI
+507 
-519 EEFRKLF
+519 
-526 NASFVF
+526 
-532 DDVAMTVS
+532 
-540 IIATNELT
+540 
-548 DNEAVSYDCL
+548 
-558 DEYSAEYDEDGLS
+558 
-571 NLATSN
+571 
-577 VEYDF
+577 
-582 DDSTVRDWR
+582 
-591 EFIPLSVLK
+591 
-600 QYPVLTYDNTDA
+600 
-612 MTDAASAMTVKERRS
+612 
-627 TIFKVGY
+627 
-634 TYYIWA
+634 
-640 MLPKNGGPESK
+640 
-651 GETEQRT
+651 
-658 LCGLFNPIMRDKEI
+658 

-730 DYYVSVQDAMQG
+730 EYYVSVQDAMQG

-765 RDLENGKVVQGG
+765 RDLKNGKVVRGG

>member
-1 MIHCTVNGKSA
+1 
-12 VPSSTDKIK
+12 
-21 VTYANQYIEDSGSYT
+21 
-36 YDITFPMSIHANQ
+36 
-49 VVFANVHRFDVH
+49 
-61 KPTNAFD
+61 
-68 DCKLFADNRLFI
+68 
-80 SGKGT
+80 
-85 VTSVSDSAVKL
+85 
-96 QIVGGKSR
+96 
-104 IKYNSKFEQ
+104 
-113 HYIDDIDYPD
+113 
-123 VKITSGIDAMRYG
+123 MRYG

-203 TVPFMRVLA
+203 T
-212 VQPNLLY
+212 
-219 VLTYI
+219 
-224 IKTEGYTV
+224 
-232 IRNDYD
+232 
-238 CAPWRRLYIASARR
+238 
-252 SCLIKHALPHW
+252 
-263 SVYTFI
+263 
-269 EEFRKLFNASFVF
+269 
-282 DDVAMTVSIIATNEL
+282 
-297 TDNEAVSYDC
+297 
-307 LDEYSAEYDEDGLS
+307 
-321 NLATSNVEYDFDDS
+321 
-335 TVRDWREFIPLS
+335 
-347 VLKQYPVLTYDNT
+347 
-360 DAMTDAASAMTVKE
+360 
-374 RRSTIFKVGYTYYIW
+374 
-389 AMLPKNGG
+389 
-397 PESKGE
+397 
-403 TEQRTLC
+403 
-410 GLFNPIMRDKEI
+410 
-422 DNVVDLKM
+422 
-430 IPVAMSQRKRIHS
+430 
-443 KMLLPFTDRIPVP
+443 VP

>member
-175 ETHDCMSNYLA
+175 EKHDCMSNYLA

-203 TVPFMRVLA
+203 T
-212 VQPNLLY
+212 
-219 VLTYI
+219 
-224 IKTEGYTV
+224 
-232 IRNDYD
+232 
-238 CAPWRRLYIASARR
+238 
-252 SCLIKHALPHW
+252 
-263 SVYTFI
+263 
-269 EEFRKLFNASFVF
+269 
-282 DDVAMTVSIIATNEL
+282 
-297 TDNEAVSYDC
+297 
-307 LDEYSAEYDEDGLS
+307 
-321 NLATSNVEYDFDDS
+321 
-335 TVRDWREFIPLS
+335 
-347 VLKQYPVLTYDNT
+347 
-360 DAMTDAASAMTVKE
+360 
-374 RRSTIFKVGYTYYIW
+374 
-389 AMLPKNGG
+389 
-397 PESKGE
+397 
-403 TEQRTLC
+403 
-410 GLFNPIMRDKEI
+410 
-422 DNVVDLKM
+422 
-430 IPVAMSQRKRIHS
+430 
-443 KMLLPFTDRIPVP
+443 VP